1 MYGFNGCKNNYCNAV
16 LKEIKIKNERKVDWN
31 IVLLRV
37 QLWKKHK
44 KIFLKHLN

>member
-1 MYGFNGCKNNYCNAV
+1 MYGFNGCKNSYCNAV

-37 QLWKKHK
+37 QL
-44 KIFLKHLN
+44 